1 MKVHDLLREKARPV
15 HTIAGNQ
22 SVGDAVNLMSGKKVS
37 ALIVT
42 ENDQP
47 VGIFAERDLFRYY
60 LRHKTTALSDIA
72 LQNAMTVKL
81 IIAEPE
87 DDLSRALAIMIKAD
101 IKHLPVIKDRKL
113 IGMLTLN
120 DLIQHQIDL
129 LTDEIRQLKEYID
142 DLHEAGRD

>member
-1 MKVHDLLREKARPV
+1 MKVYDLLREKGRPV
-15 HTIAGNQ
+15 YTIASYQ
-22 SVGDAVNLMSGKKVS
+22 SVEDAVNLMSGKKVS

-47 VGIFAERDLFRYY
+47 IGIFAERDVFRYY
-60 LRHKTTALSDIA
+60 LRDKTTALSEIP

-81 IIAEPE
+81 IVAEPE
-87 DDLSRALAIMIKAD
+87 DDISRILAIMIKAD

-113 IGMLTLN
+113 IGLLTLN

-129 LTDEIRQLKEYID
+129 LTDEIHQLKDYID
-142 DLHEAGRD
+142 DLHDAGRD

>member
-22 SVGDAVNLMSGKKVS
+22 SVDDAVNLMSGKKVS

-47 VGIFAERDLFRYY
+47 AGIFAERDVFRYY
-60 LRHKTTALSDIA
+60 LRDKTTALSEIP

-81 IIAEPE
+81 IVAEPE
-87 DDLSRALAIMIKAD
+87 DDISRILAIMIKAD

-113 IGMLTLN
+113 IGLLTLN

-129 LTDEIRQLKEYID
+129 LTDEIHQLKDYID
-142 DLHEAGRD
+142 DLHDAGRD